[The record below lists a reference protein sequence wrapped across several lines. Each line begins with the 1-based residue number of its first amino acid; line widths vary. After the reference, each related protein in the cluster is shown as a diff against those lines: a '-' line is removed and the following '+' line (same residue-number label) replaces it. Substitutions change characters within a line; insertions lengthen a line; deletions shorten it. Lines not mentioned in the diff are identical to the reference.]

1 MAWNHRV
8 MKQKDGD
15 EDWYQIHEVY
25 YKDGKVSGYTKNGIA
40 AGGNTLEELRAEL
53 IRMIESLDK
62 EVIQYEE

>member
-25 YKDGKVSGYTKNGIA
+25 YKNGKVNGYTKNGIA

-53 IRMIESLDK
+53 ILMVESLDK